1 MLELLVYV
9 FFLAV
14 VMPALLL
21 GMGKW
26 VAVYTSR
33 RPKFIGLPTR
43 PDKPVTERSSND
55 DHAPPPRIV
64 SHASSTTQSPPLAA
78 GSLRS

>member
-9 FFLAV
+9 VFLAI

-26 VAVYTSR
+26 VGVYTSR

-43 PDKPVTERSSND
+43 PDQPVTERSSND
-55 DHAPPPRIV
+55 DHAPPRIV
-64 SHASSTTQSPPLAA
+64 SHASSKTQSPPLAA

>member
-9 FFLAV
+9 VFLAI

-26 VAVYTSR
+26 VAIYTSK
-33 RPKFIGLPTR
+33 RPKSIGLPTR
-43 PDKPVTERSSND
+43 PDEPVTQSASND
-55 DHAPPPRIV
+55 DGAPTRRAA
-64 SHASSTTQSPPLAA
+64 SHASL
-78 GSLRS
+78 

>member
-9 FFLAV
+9 VFLAI

-26 VAVYTSR
+26 VDVYTSK

-43 PDKPVTERSSND
+43 PDEPATQSVSND
-55 DHAPPPRIV
+55 DGVPPPRAA
-64 SHASSTTQSPPLAA
+64 SHE
-78 GSLRS
+78 SL